1 MGIFKFFEVISNVG
15 GLITI
20 FGRLISRLG
29 QGGTEILSSPELETV
44 REDMSQDSSSS
55 LNGEEDEKPETEDY
69 R

>member
-44 REDMSQDSSSS
+44 REDMSQDSSSF
-55 LNGEEDEKPETEDY
+55 LNGEEDEKPETEDD